1 MYIEINNNKK
11 WKRSING
18 WFGGVFEGLGES
30 FNIEPNILRGL
41 WLLSAF
47 FFGTGFLIYLVM
59 ALTLPRE
66 DQLMSYHEDKVF
78 GVCKR
83 IAELTGLELGV
94 VRLLAVVSFIA
105 SAGTAS
111 LLYIILHFALPKP
124 MQKIRI

>member
-11 WKRSING
+11 WKRSVNG
-18 WFGGVFEGLGES
+18 WFGGVCEGLGES
-30 FNIEPNILRGL
+30 FGIEANLLRIL
-41 WLLSAF
+41 WLASVF
-47 FFGTGFLIYLVM
+47 IFGTGLLVYIVL

-66 DQLMSYHEDKVF
+66 DQFMSYHEDKII

-83 IAELTGLELGV
+83 IAEQTGLELGF

-124 MQKIRI
+124 MQKITI